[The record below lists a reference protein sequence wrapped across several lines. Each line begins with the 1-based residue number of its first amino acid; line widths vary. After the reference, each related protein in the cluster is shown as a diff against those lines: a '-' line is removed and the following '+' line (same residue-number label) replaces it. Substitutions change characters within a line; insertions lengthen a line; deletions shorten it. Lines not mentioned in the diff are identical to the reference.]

1 MTDRNK
7 KTPEAFTAAE
17 AASQPAPAM
26 EASPGP
32 TDEAFRAM
40 AARMLAKNAE
50 LYRRLAQ
57 GPTGRHRPDDARG
70 AARRPV
76 TDRSHANRASPDEV
90 DRPTGGA

>member
-7 KTPEAFTAAE
+7 KTEAFTAAE

-57 GPTGRHRPDDARG
+57 GPTGRDRPGKGCGGARDPVTDLSHAEGTRPDDA
-70 AARRPV
+70 
-76 TDRSHANRASPDEV
+76 DRL
-90 DRPTGGA
+90 TGGA